1 MLMLFHIYTH
11 THTHTHIAPPSSS
24 SSPKR
29 VEKPAVEK
37 EPSPPPA
44 KKETHKAT
52 KLLDEL
58 FRKTKT
64 TPSIYWL
71 PLTEAQVNCVFNAR
85 EFNRSIKVPVL
96 CGFHIANHP
105 DDSDL
110 FD

>member
-1 MLMLFHIYTH
+1 MCDSDKQCLEAHYGSVLMLFHMH
-11 THTHTHIAPPSSS
+11 THTAPPSSS

-29 VEKPAVEK
+29 VEKPTVEKPTVEK

-71 PLTEAQVNCVFNAR
+71 PLTDAQVNSMLLSW
-85 EFNRSIKVPVL
+85 EFNKFGSHL
-96 CGFHIANHP
+96 T
-105 DDSDL
+105 
-110 FD
+110 

>member
-1 MLMLFHIYTH
+1 MLIFSFAHTH
-11 THTHTHIAPPSSS
+11 THTHTAPPSSS
-24 SSPKR
+24 CSPKR
-29 VEKPAVEK
+29 VEKPAAEK

-71 PLTEAQVNCVFNAR
+71 PLTDAQVTIVTRRF
-85 EFNRSIKVPVL
+85 EQIY
-96 CGFHIANHP
+96 
-105 DDSDL
+105 
-110 FD
+110 

>member
-1 MLMLFHIYTH
+1 MSESSLWQYVNALSYIHTH
-11 THTHTHIAPPSSS
+11 THTHTAPPSSS

-37 EPSPPPA
+37 ELSPPPA

-71 PLTEAQVNCVFNAR
+71 PLTEAQVNCFQ
-85 EFNRSIKVPVL
+85 
-96 CGFHIANHP
+96 C
-105 DDSDL
+105 
-110 FD
+110 

>member
-1 MLMLFHIYTH
+1 MYITDQQCLGAQVNILSYAH
-11 THTHTHIAPPSSS
+11 TRTAPPSSS

-37 EPSPPPA
+37 ELSPPPA

-71 PLTEAQVNCVFNAR
+71 PLTDAQVTIVIMRVQQFC
-85 EFNRSIKVPVL
+85 
-96 CGFHIANHP
+96 
-105 DDSDL
+105 
-110 FD
+110 